1 MKKDAKKKDSKP
13 DTKVKDKPDT
23 KVKDKPDTK
32 VKDKPDTKVK
42 DNADIKVKDKPDTKV
57 KNKEDIE
64 SSASKNEP
72 QKTFSNGEP
81 AKTLDRIKKVFEC
94 FVCEKFRNEKI
105 RIRCRDKNGITLYSI
120 SKPKK
125 DYKIVHDISIYID
138 MLSLNVEKVTNS
150 MRQDRSICVEDKKI
164 LLKISQTEKDSENQ
178 KKLDISIHNDKII
191 SNVSITNK
199 NFTKDVSME
208 IKYKNLFKTIKPCF
222 YT

>member
-1 MKKDAKKKDSKP
+1 M
-13 DTKVKDKPDT
+13 KDKPDT
-23 KVKDKPDTK
+23 KVKDKPDNK

-42 DNADIKVKDKPDTKV
+42 GKPDTKV
-57 KNKEDIE
+57 KDKEDIE
-64 SSASKNEP
+64 LSASKNEP
-72 QKTFSNGEP
+72 QKNLSNGEL
-81 AKTLDRIKKVFEC
+81 AKIFDSIKEILNF
-94 FVCEKFRNEKI
+94 FVCERFMNEKFHLRGWNKDGVI
-105 RIRCRDKNGITLYSI
+105 LCSINKVKNIF
-120 SKPKK
+120 
-125 DYKIVHDISIYID
+125 KIVHDISIYID

-208 IKYKNLFKTIKPCF
+208 IKYKKLFKTIKPCF